1 MTPWTVACQTPLS
14 MGFPRQEYWSGYLFP
29 SPGDLPYPGIKPVF
43 PELQADS
50 LPSEPPGKPL
60 ILVEN
65 TLIHNLL
72 FGYLEK
78 EELDLGL
85 SEVS

>member
-1 MTPWTVACQTPLS
+1 M
-14 MGFPRQEYWSGYLFP
+14 
-29 SPGDLPYPGIKPVF
+29 F